1 MVASITRQ
9 IVFGLPDPLPYT
21 VRLDCNFAEAA
32 VRIHSDPSLLSQSPS
47 DLSMFADDME
57 TIKQRSDSGEHVKS
71 LIEPLLFGGMRI
83 GLGEE
88 SIETLLLK
96 LVQASMDRQA
106 EALSTAMYPF
116 LLMEDLAKLI
126 CIDSNLDIIAV

>member
-1 MVASITRQ
+1 MVF
-9 IVFGLPDPLPYT
+9 IVFI
-21 VRLDCNFAEAA
+21 VFMVFIHRLDSTTA

-47 DLSMFADDME
+47 DLSVFADDME

-71 LIEPLLFGGMRI
+71 LIEPLLFDGMHI
-83 GLGEE
+83 GPGEE

-96 LVQASMDRQA
+96 LVQLSMDRRA

-126 CIDSNLDIIAV
+126 CI